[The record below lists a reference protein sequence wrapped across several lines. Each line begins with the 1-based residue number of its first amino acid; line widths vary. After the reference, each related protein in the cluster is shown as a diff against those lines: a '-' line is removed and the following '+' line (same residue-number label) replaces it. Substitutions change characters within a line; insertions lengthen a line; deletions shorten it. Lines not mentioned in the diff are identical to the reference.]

1 MYVIYDT
8 QLIIEAAERNDKD
21 IPRDT
26 RRDTHQG
33 HLGRQPAR
41 AETFGV
47 NTSKLSPK
55 GRVEETAAAV
65 LCAEEAAVFALL

>member
-26 RRDTHQG
+26 LMLFIDFLDLFIKLLQILIELQDRKKNKDRDD
-33 HLGRQPAR
+33 
-41 AETFGV
+41 
-47 NTSKLSPK
+47 
-55 GRVEETAAAV
+55 
-65 LCAEEAAVFALL
+65 